1 MTRTTTRHRR
11 RSAAPA
17 SLLASPWTWLALG
30 ALLVA
35 GGLLAFAAQGQ
46 AGLSGS
52 AGAASNAYPAP
63 DFRLAALDGSSLALS
78 DHRGRY
84 VLLNF
89 WATWC
94 PPCRA
99 ELPDLVRF
107 YQDHA
112 DQGFILIGVNEQE
125 PPAAV
130 ADFLRAQGL
139 AFPVALDAD
148 GALLDRYGVQGMPS
162 SFLVDPQGRVVHAWT
177 GMIDRRTLEAAVT
190 PLLEGQ
196 G

>member
-11 RSAAPA
+11 RSAAHNSP
-17 SLLASPWTWLALG
+17 LASPWTWLALG

-46 AGLSGS
+46 AGPSD
-52 AGAASNAYPAP
+52 AYPAP
-63 DFRLAALDGSSLALS
+63 DFRLATLDGSSLALS

-112 DQGFILIGVNEQE
+112 DRGFTLIGVNEQE
-125 PPAAV
+125 PPAVV

-139 AFPVALDAD
+139 AFPVVLDAD

-162 SFLVDPQGRVVHAWT
+162 SFLVDPQGRVVRAWT
-177 GMIDRRTLEAAVT
+177 GMIDRRTLEAALT
-190 PLLEGQ
+190 PLLEGR